1 MSSLGLMLLHS
12 FLWRELEHQD
22 VSQIRVKDHA
32 FRSICTSLRY
42 TELLYKKN
50 GENSSEASN
59 DKTLGDNAKV

>member
-22 VSQIRVKDHA
+22 VSQIRVKDHE
-32 FRSICTSLRY
+32 FRSICTSQRY
-42 TELLYKKN
+42 TELQYKN
-50 GENSSEASN
+50 SENSSEASN